1 MRRLFVTGCLMLMLR
16 GAAPAQEA
24 WLTALYQPVPGGYR
38 YYLTVYNGM
47 APESN
52 DYIWS
57 VNARLMGGWDWNA
70 WDLEWP
76 PNWEYS
82 SSLGSQVFW
91 MTGPGSGYWLEGIPP
106 GGILSGFNLSTPDLW
121 ASFQYRIMWYDGSY
135 GSGVFGYASPTL
147 IPEPGSLVALAAGLL
162 ALGALAPRL
171 RRG

>member
-1 MRRLFVTGCLMLMLR
+1 MRRLFVTGCLIFFVQ
-16 GAAPAQEA
+16 GTAPAQEA

-47 APESN
+47 APETN
-52 DYIWS
+52 DYICS
-57 VNARLMGGWDWNA
+57 VNARLLRG

-82 SSLGSQVFW
+82 GFYESGVYWATGGSH
-91 MTGPGSGYWLEGIPP
+91 TWLEGIPP
-106 GGILSGFNLSTPDLW
+106 GGSLPGFNVTTADLA
-121 ASFQYRIMWYDGSY
+121 ASFHYFLQWYDGSY

-162 ALGALAPRL
+162 ALGALSPRL

>member
-1 MRRLFVTGCLMLMLR
+1 MRRLFVTGCLIFLVQ
-16 GAAPAQEA
+16 GTAPAQEA

-52 DYIWS
+52 NYVWS
-57 VNARLMGGWDWNA
+57 VDAGLLNG

-82 SSLGSQVFW
+82 NAYGARVFW
-91 MTGPGSGYWLEGIPP
+91 LTGGSAYWLQGIPP
-106 GGILSGFNLSTPDLW
+106 GGSLSGFNVSTPDLW

-135 GSGVFGYASPTL
+135 GSGVFGYAYPEL
-147 IPEPGSLVALAAGLL
+147 IPEPSSLLALAAGLL
-162 ALGALAPRL
+162 ALAGLAPRL
-171 RRG
+171 RRT

>member
-16 GAAPAQEA
+16 GAAPAEEA

-47 APESN
+47 APETN
-52 DYIWS
+52 DYICS
-57 VNARLMGGWDWNA
+57 VDAGLLNG

-82 SSLGSQVFW
+82 SSHGSRVYW
-91 MTGPGSGYWLEGIPP
+91 MTGPTSAYWLEGIPP
-106 GGILSGFNLSTPDLW
+106 GGSLSGFNVSTPDLA
-121 ASFQYRIMWYDGSY
+121 ASFQYRIMWGNGSTV
-135 GSGVFGYASPTL
+135 GGVFGYASPTL
-147 IPEPGSLVALAAGLL
+147 IPEPGSLAALAAGLL
-162 ALGALAPRL
+162 GLGALAPRL